1 MKKIIKNA
9 LLLILAALMLISAVA
24 CSNNSGKKSSGKKEP
39 YVLPERVIE
48 DETIYESGYY
58 QYRVYNDN
66 TACIY
71 AYTGEELNVNVPNE
85 LGGYKVVEIAP
96 AAFQYNRV
104 IETVTLGDDLEA
116 IGEGAFYSCRS
127 LKSIKIGPKVRS
139 IGPGTFDDTAYDA
152 SLTDEFVVVGDSLLL
167 KYCGTDTTVTVP
179 DNIKHIGP
187 AFNANETVVDVTLG
201 DNVLTVGSGA
211 FVFSTVRR
219 VSLGNNIVLIDT
231 YAFQGCENLRY
242 VNIPDSVKRISY
254 YAFYGCTSLK
264 NITLGKGIEKINE
277 YAFYQC
283 SQLKY
288 ITLPKALKTIEDFAF
303 KDCYNLNYVY
313 YEGSE
318 ADYEALGITGTNHV
332 ISDAKKFYNYNY
344 EG

>member
-1 MKKIIKNA
+1 MKKFSVIKLIS
-9 LLLILAALMLISAVA
+9 LLLIAVFTLGMAAS
-24 CSNNSGKKSSGKKEP
+24 CNKGSKNEP
-39 YVLPERVIE
+39 YVVPERVNS
-48 DETIYESGYY
+48 DSTIYTSGLYEYY
-58 QYRVYNDN
+58 LYEDN
-66 TACIY
+66 TAVIY
-71 AYTGEELNVNVPNE
+71 AYKGEELDVKVPNE
-85 LGGYKVVEIAP
+85 LDGHTVVEIAP

-104 IETVTLGDDLEA
+104 IQTVTLGDDLEV

-152 SLTDEFVVVGDSLLL
+152 SLTDEFVIVGDSLLL
-167 KYCGTDTTVTVP
+167 KYCGTDTTVTIP
-179 DNIKHIGP
+179 DTVKHIGP
-187 AFNANETVVDVTLG
+187 AFNSNETIVDVTMG
-201 DNVLTVGSGA
+201 DSVVTVGSGA
-211 FVFSTVRR
+211 FVFSSVRR
-219 VSLGNNIVLIDT
+219 VTIGNNVVLIDM

-242 VNIPDSVKRISY
+242 VNIPNSVKTISY

-264 NITLGKGIEKINE
+264 SLYLGKGVETIND

-283 SQLKY
+283 SQLNY
-288 ITLPKALKTIEDFAF
+288 INLPKTLTKIGDFAF
-303 KDCYNLNYVY
+303 KDCYKLLYVY

-318 ADYEALGITGTNHV
+318 ADYEALGITGTNYV

>member
-1 MKKIIKNA
+1 MKKFSAIKLIS
-9 LLLILAALMLISAVA
+9 LLLIAVFTLGMAAS
-24 CSNNSGKKSSGKKEP
+24 CNKGSKNEP
-39 YVLPERVIE
+39 YVVPERVNS
-48 DETIYESGYY
+48 DSTIYTSGLYEYY
-58 QYRVYNDN
+58 LYEDN
-66 TACIY
+66 TAVIY
-71 AYTGEELNVNVPNE
+71 AYKGEELDVKVPNE
-85 LGGYKVVEIAP
+85 LDGHTVVEIAP

-104 IETVTLGDDLEA
+104 IQTVTLGDDLEV

-152 SLTDEFVVVGDSLLL
+152 SLTDEFVIVGDSLLL
-167 KYCGTDTTVTVP
+167 KYCGTDTTVTIP
-179 DNIKHIGP
+179 DTVKHIGP
-187 AFNANETVVDVTLG
+187 AFNSNETIVDVTMG
-201 DNVLTVGSGA
+201 DSVVTVGSGA
-211 FVFSTVRR
+211 FVFSSVRR
-219 VSLGNNIVLIDT
+219 VTIGNNVVLIDM

-242 VNIPDSVKRISY
+242 VNIPNSVKTISY

-264 NITLGKGIEKINE
+264 SLYLGKGVETIND

-283 SQLKY
+283 SQLNY
-288 ITLPKALKTIEDFAF
+288 INLPKTLTKIGDFAF
-303 KDCYNLNYVY
+303 KDCYKLLYVY

-318 ADYEALGITGTNHV
+318 EDYEALGITGTNYV

>member
-1 MKKIIKNA
+1 MKNTFVIKLIS
-9 LLLILAALMLISAVA
+9 LLLIAVFMLGATVS
-24 CSNNSGKKSSGKKEP
+24 CSKSGKNEP
-39 YVLPERVIE
+39 YVVPERVNS
-48 DETIYESGYY
+48 DSTIYTSGLYEYY
-58 QYRVYNDN
+58 LYEDN
-66 TACIY
+66 TAVIY

-85 LGGYKVVEIAP
+85 LDGYKVVEIAP

-104 IETVTLGDDLEA
+104 IQTVTLGEDLEV

-127 LKSIKIGPKVRS
+127 LKSVKIGPKVRS
-139 IGPGTFDDTAYDA
+139 IGPGTFDDTAYNET
-152 SLTDEFVVVGDSLLL
+152 LTDEFVIVGDSLLL
-167 KYCGTDTTVTVP
+167 KYCGTDTNVTIPDTV
-179 DNIKHIGP
+179 KHIGP
-187 AFNANETVVDVTLG
+187 AFNSNQTVVDVTMG
-201 DNVLTVGSGA
+201 DSVVTVGSGA

-219 VSLGNNIVLIDT
+219 VTVGNNVVLIDM
-231 YAFQGCENLRY
+231 YAFQGCDKLRY

-264 NITLGKGIEKINE
+264 SLYLGKGVETISD

-283 SQLKY
+283 SQLNY
-288 ITLPKALKTIEDFAF
+288 INLPKSLKTIGDFAF
-303 KDCYNLNYVY
+303 KDCYKLLYVY